1 MKLLPELG
9 SSCPPLLVET
19 PNLCQI
25 LLNCLSGWLPVASG
39 STVWLF
45 CSAGLSP
52 ASYPFKQG
60 SLRRERCCRDTAH
73 TELCAWCS
81 IVTLME
87 DPHLKTCENKALDC
101 KVFHVHYMHGNEF
114 TFWSVHPWS
123 LPAFLGKQSSG
134 VDILCEAL
142 ECRTKL
148 FSSLFKYIN
157 EGEDNVG
164 LGFFGFLFFCKKLK
178 HPHI

>member
-1 MKLLPELG
+1 MKHLPELG

-19 PNLCQI
+19 PNPCQI

-60 SLRRERCCRDTAH
+60 SLRRGRCYRDTAY

-81 IVTLME
+81 RVTLME
-87 DPHLKTCENKALDC
+87 EPHLKTCENKALDC
-101 KVFHVHYMHGNEF
+101 KVFHVHYMHGSEF

-134 VDILCEAL
+134 VDIMCDAL

-148 FSSLFKYIN
+148 SFPVYSNILMKEEIRRS
-157 EGEDNVG
+157 
-164 LGFFGFLFFCKKLK
+164 GFLRFSVFW
-178 HPHI
+178 